1 MLAHFSIL
9 LLDDKKD
16 RPFIRYHAIQSMGGL
31 FLIAATCL
39 FLIGFCLSPIYFC
52 FYVYF
57 GLQAYQGK
65 WIEIPLFTGFMKGQ
79 GWLE

>member
-1 MLAHFSIL
+1 MLAHLSIL

-16 RPFIRYHAIQSMGGL
+16 RSFIRYHAIQSLGGL

-39 FLIGFCLSPIYFC
+39 FLIGFCLSPIYFVI
-52 FYVYF
+52 YAYF
-57 GLQAYQGK
+57 GRQAYQGK
-65 WIEIPLFTGFMKGQ
+65 WIEIPLLTDFMKGQ